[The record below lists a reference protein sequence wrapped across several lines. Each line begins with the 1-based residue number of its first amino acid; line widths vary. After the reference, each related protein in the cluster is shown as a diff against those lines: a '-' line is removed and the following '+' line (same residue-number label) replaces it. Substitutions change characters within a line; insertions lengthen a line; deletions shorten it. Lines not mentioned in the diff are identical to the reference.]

1 MRVDESWLDIT
12 ARVAKT
18 PINSH
23 QNLNQSMKSMRIDDS
38 RLRMDLSP
46 YN

>member
-23 QNLNQSMKSMRIDDS
+23 QNLNQLKV
-38 RLRMDLSP
+38 
-46 YN
+46 NEN